1 MYWRIPYF
9 LLGSCDA
16 AIPPIDDF
24 GPTVNFEAAF
34 DGEQGIGFG
43 FRPAAF
49 RPTMNHERHPVGE
62 ATMAML
68 IAGRYGKGLL
78 PEGRNIE
85 ASKLSQ
91 MMMGYPSHGY
101 VIDRNKASELFCTVL
116 EPTSAGKRLEERLGN
131 RARQPDYLGS
141 GG

>member
-1 MYWRIPYF
+1 
-9 LLGSCDA
+9 
-16 AIPPIDDF
+16 
-24 GPTVNFEAAF
+24 
-34 DGEQGIGFG
+34 
-43 FRPAAF
+43 
-49 RPTMNHERHPVGE
+49 MNHERHPVGE

-68 IAGRYGKGLL
+68 IAGRYGKRLL

-85 ASKLSQ
+85 ESKLSQ

-101 VIDRNKASELFCTVL
+101 VIDRNEAIELFRTVL

-131 RARQPDYLGS
+131 RVRQPDYLGS